1 MNLEECFSKGLLM
14 KIHPDS
20 EKARRSLET
29 ADHKIVLS
37 KKEMSAKI
45 YEGAMISSYA
55 SMFHSARAL
64 LFRDGVKERSHYA
77 IYVYLKEKYRE
88 KIGDALLNEFSALR
102 LQRHEILY
110 GFSDEG
116 EKIRKDDAENILSA
130 AKKFL
135 SAIKAI
141 LEL

>member
-14 KIHPDS
+14 KTRPDI
-20 EKARRSLET
+20 EKARRSIET
-29 ADHKIVLS
+29 AEHKISLS
-37 KKEMSAKI
+37 KKEISAKI

-55 SMFHSARAL
+55 SMFHSGRAL

-77 IYVYLKEKYRE
+77 VYVYLKEKYRE
-88 KIGDALLNEFSALR
+88 RIGDALINEFSALR

-110 GFSDEG
+110 GFSDDG

-130 AKKFL
+130 SNNFL